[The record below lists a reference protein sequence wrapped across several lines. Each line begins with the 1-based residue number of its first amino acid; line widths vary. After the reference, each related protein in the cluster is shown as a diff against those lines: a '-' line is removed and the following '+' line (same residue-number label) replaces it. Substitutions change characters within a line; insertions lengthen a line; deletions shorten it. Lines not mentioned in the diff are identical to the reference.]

1 MVSCNSCQQFC
12 SSPEQQALSAGAEGT
27 EETQKTGNLGGWA
40 GCSQKKPLQY
50 LTNFFAAAQ
59 LEQTNFRYS
68 FSSFSVSLS
77 FLSALVPKNYICLL
91 LINKPL
97 TSVNWKKL
105 LQTNYSRG
113 LKTYNP
119 ITWKTLKNSLFSVP
133 SFIQFLIK
141 SYQLHFFLT
150 LSDKTL
156 LTKKP

>member
-1 MVSCNSCQQFC
+1 MG
-12 SSPEQQALSAGAEGT
+12 SAGAEGT

-77 FLSALVPKNYICLL
+77 SLSALV
-91 LINKPL
+91 
-97 TSVNWKKL
+97 SKKL
-105 LQTNYSRG
+105 YLSAFDKQTRNICQLKKTLLRTNYSRG
-113 LKTYNP
+113 LKN
-119 ITWKTLKNSLFSVP
+119 LKPHNLKNSENSLFSVP

-141 SYQLHFFLT
+141 S
-150 LSDKTL
+150 
-156 LTKKP
+156 

>member
-1 MVSCNSCQQFC
+1 MVSCNSCQQFS
-12 SSPEQQALSAGAEGT
+12 SSPKQALSAGAEGT

-77 FLSALVPKNYICLL
+77 SLSALVSKNYICLL
-91 LINKPL
+91 LIYKPL

-105 LQTNYSRG
+105 KN
-113 LKTYNP
+113 LKPHN
-119 ITWKTLKNSLFSVP
+119 LKNSENSLFSVP

-141 SYQLHFFLT
+141 SYQLQSFLT

-156 LTKKP
+156 TKTLNLAAI